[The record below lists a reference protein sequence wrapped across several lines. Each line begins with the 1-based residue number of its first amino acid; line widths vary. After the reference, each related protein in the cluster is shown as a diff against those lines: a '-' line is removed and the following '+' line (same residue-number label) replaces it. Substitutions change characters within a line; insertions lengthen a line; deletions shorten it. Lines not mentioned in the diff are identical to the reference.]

1 MDGYGM
7 RYNHYSELPIGA
19 FEPIC
24 GRMKLYGGGGDPI
37 QAISD
42 AVSNVG
48 ESISNVVSDVGGTIG
63 DLGNQ
68 VDQSVNSA
76 IPGGWAT
83 VGAAALAAM
92 TMGGSLAA
100 EGAIDAGEG
109 LAAAGEAGAEGTAG
123 ATAGADAGAAGG
135 AAAGGV
141 GGAGTV
147 GSDALTSGAT
157 LGGST
162 LGSGYVA
169 GAGTGLTGAGLG
181 ATGGEVGT
189 GILTGGGTGAGLGT
203 GLVGSGT
210 GLGLTSAEA
219 LTGGLG
225 LNGVTA
231 AGLAS
236 SVPTYA
242 SGLTASDV
250 ANGLRAANAA
260 KNILAPTTTNLK
272 SVSTGS
278 NAPAAINAA
287 LSTMPATYKQGNP
300 FTFTQQQPIQ
310 DNNQLAT
317 LLRKIYGN
325 QPV

>member
-1 MDGYGM
+1 MCGG
-7 RYNHYSELPIGA
+7 SSPLSGPIDTI
-19 FEPIC
+19 EN
-24 GRMKLYGGGGDPI
+24 LGG
-37 QAISD
+37 Q
-42 AVSNVG
+42 
-48 ESISNVVSDVGGTIG
+48 IG
-63 DLGNQ
+63 DAGASI
-68 VDQSVNSA
+68 DSAVNNNV
-76 IPGGWAT
+76 PGGWAT
-83 VGAAALAAM
+83 VGALALGGALATGAL
-92 TMGGSLAA
+92 GGLG
-100 EGAIDAGEG
+100 GATV
-109 LAAAGEAGAEGTAG
+109 AEGTAG
-123 ATAGADAGAAGG
+123 ATSGAAGG

-141 GGAGTV
+141 GGASTI
-147 GSDALTSGAT
+147 GSGALTSGAA

-169 GAGTGLTGAGLG
+169 GTGTGLTGAGLG

-236 SVPTYA
+236 AVPTYA
-242 SGLTASDV
+242 SGLTASDI

-260 KNILAPTTTNLK
+260 KNILAPTTTNLNTTTNLK
-272 SVSTGS
+272 PVSTGS

-317 LLRKIYGN
+317 LLRNSYGN

>member
-24 GRMKLYGGGGDPI
+24 GRMKLFGGGGNPI

-83 VGAAALAAM
+83 VGALAL
-92 TMGGSLAA
+92 GGA
-100 EGAIDAGEG
+100 
-109 LAAAGEAGAEGTAG
+109 AAAGELGAATAADTAIAADAG
-123 ATAGADAGAAGG
+123 ATSGAAGG

-141 GGAGTV
+141 GDAGTV
-147 GSDALTSGAT
+147 GSGALTSGAA

-236 SVPTYA
+236 AVPTYT

-250 ANGLRAANAA
+250 ANALRVANAA
-260 KNILAPTTTNLK
+260 KNILAPTTTNPTTTNLK
-272 SVSTGS
+272 PVSTGS
-278 NAPAAINAA
+278 NASTAINAA

-317 LLRKIYGN
+317 LLRNSYGN

>member
-1 MDGYGM
+1 M
-7 RYNHYSELPIGA
+7 
-19 FEPIC
+19 C
-24 GRMKLYGGGGDPI
+24 GGSSPLAAVVDPI
-37 QAISD
+37 E
-42 AVSNVG
+42 NL
-48 ESISNVVSDVGGTIG
+48 GGQIG
-63 DLGNQ
+63 DAGASI
-68 VDQSVNSA
+68 DSAVNNNV
-76 IPGGWAT
+76 PGGWAT
-83 VGAAALAAM
+83 VGALALGGALATGAL
-92 TMGGSLAA
+92 GGL
-100 EGAIDAGEG
+100 
-109 LAAAGEAGAEGTAG
+109 GEATVAEGTAG
-123 ATAGADAGAAGG
+123 ATSGAAGGATAGAIGSDVAAQAALDDLIAQQSALYSGATAGAAGG

-141 GGAGTV
+141 GSAGTV
-147 GSDALTSGAT
+147 GSDALTSGAA
-157 LGGST
+157 LGGNT

-169 GAGTGLTGAGLG
+169 GTGTGLTGAGLG

-236 SVPTYA
+236 AVPTYA
-242 SGLTASDV
+242 SGLTASDI
-250 ANGLRAANAA
+250 ANGLRAANVA

-272 SVSTGS
+272 PVSTGS

-317 LLRKIYGN
+317 LLRNIYGN